1 MEAEGEAQLEIN
13 LGKSGEIF
21 EIDGSSIPESWKLA
35 QEALAEMERGKVMVL
50 GATDVGKSTLC
61 AYLVNT
67 LTARGLRLRVV
78 DGDLGQADIGPPATI
93 ASALPVSPIAS
104 LVDLPPETIEFVGN
118 TSPSGIEIKV
128 FNALRRLS
136 ERNGSLLTII
146 NSDGWIADPEAIT
159 YKIKMIA
166 ELEPDLVVAL
176 TTGSEVHPILSGR
189 ECGLCTLVWPKR
201 P

>member
-1 MEAEGEAQLEIN
+1 MVDALRYLLQQETTLLVRGPASLRLLAGEGTILGGKIQRDRIFVVRPERQLPVEAEGEAQLEIN

-78 DGDLGQADIGPPATI
+78 DGDLGQADIGPPGYNCKCATSVTNC
-93 ASALPVSPIAS
+93 ACL
-104 LVDLPPETIEFVGN
+104 
-118 TSPSGIEIKV
+118 
-128 FNALRRLS
+128 
-136 ERNGSLLTII
+136 
-146 NSDGWIADPEAIT
+146 
-159 YKIKMIA
+159 
-166 ELEPDLVVAL
+166 
-176 TTGSEVHPILSGR
+176 
-189 ECGLCTLVWPKR
+189 
-201 P
+201 